1 MGILNI
7 RIQVGNPQGTAFED
21 LEITVDTGSSY
32 TAVPRAVLERL
43 GVGVAESAPSILAD
57 GREVPVDVGETVI
70 RLEGRQLHTPV
81 IFAGEGEPAL
91 LGVVTLEQARL
102 AVDPLGQRLVPTALL
117 RY

>member
-7 RIQVGNPQGTAFED
+7 MIQVGDPQGTTFEE
-21 LEITVDTGSSY
+21 LEVTVDTGSSFI
-32 TAVPRAVLERL
+32 AVPRTVLGRL
-43 GVGVAESAPSILAD
+43 GVEVDESAPLILSE

-81 IFAGEGEPAL
+81 IFAGEDEPAL

-102 AVDPLGQRLVPTALL
+102 AVDPVGQKLVSTTLL

>member
-7 RIQVGNPQGTAFED
+7 TIQVGNPEGAAFED
-21 LEITVDTGSSY
+21 LEVTADTGSSY

-43 GVGVAESAPSILAD
+43 GVAVEESAPSVLAD
-57 GREVPVDVGETVI
+57 GSEVPVDVGETTI
-70 RLEGRQLHTPV
+70 RLEGRQFHTPV
-81 IFAGEGEPAL
+81 IFAEEGEPAL

-102 AVDPLGQRLVPTALL
+102 AVDPLGQKLVPTTLL

>member
-1 MGILNI
+1 MGILNV
-7 RIQVGNPQGTAFED
+7 RIQVGNPQGTTFEELD
-21 LEITVDTGSSY
+21 VTVDTGSSY
-32 TAVPRAVLERL
+32 TAVPRDVLERL
-43 GVGVAESAPSILAD
+43 GVGVEDSAPSILAD

-81 IFAGEGEPAL
+81 IFASEGEPAL

-102 AVDPLGQRLVPTALL
+102 AVDPLGQKLVPTALL

>member
-1 MGILNI
+1 MGILNV
-7 RIQVGNPQGTAFED
+7 RIQVGNPQGTNFED
-21 LEITVDTGSSY
+21 LDVTVDTGSSY
-32 TAVPRAVLERL
+32 TAVPRTVLERL
-43 GVGVAESAPSILAD
+43 GVGVEDSAPSILAD

-102 AVDPLGQRLVPTALL
+102 AVDPLGQKLVPTALL